1 MTDVAKSKC
10 VLAYSG
16 GLDTSVAIRW
26 IAENYDV
33 DVIAVAVDIGEE
45 RDYEGIRK
53 KGIDVGAVESLI
65 VDAREEFLNDFVWH
79 ALKAN
84 CMYEDKYPAFTS
96 LARPL
101 IAKKQVEVAQETGA
115 EYVSHGCTGKGND
128 QVRFELTYAA
138 LMPSLKVIA
147 PAREWNMTR
156 EEEVEYAE
164 KHGIPVPVGKESPYS
179 VDTNM
184 WGRSIE
190 CGPLEDATL
199 EPPEEAF
206 LWTTAPERAP
216 DKPTYIEIEFEEG
229 IPVALD
235 GERLGGVELIETLN
249 RIGGENGVGRVNMM
263 ENRLVGIKSRET
275 YEVPAATIL
284 IMAHRDLESLTL
296 DRETQHFK
304 RIIEQRFSELV
315 YYGEWYMPLREALD
329 AFMDET
335 QKTVTGTVR
344 MKLYKGSATAVGRSS
359 PMSLYDLKLATYGEE
374 DVFDQ
379 SAAVGFIQIYSMPAK
394 VAADVRRQASK
405 GKG

>member
-1 MTDVAKSKC
+1 M
-10 VLAYSG
+10 
-16 GLDTSVAIRW
+16 
-26 IAENYDV
+26 
-33 DVIAVAVDIGEE
+33 DIGEE

-53 KGIDVGAVESLI
+53 KGLDVGAVESHI
-65 VDAREEFLNDFVWH
+65 ADAKEEFLNDFVWH

-84 CMYEDKYPAFTS
+84 CMYEDKYPAFTA

-101 IAKKQVEVAQETGA
+101 IAKKQVEVAAATGA

-138 LMPSLKVIA
+138 LMPGLKVIA

-156 EEEVEYAE
+156 EQEIDYAE
-164 KHGIPVPVGKESPYS
+164 EHSIPVPVGRESPYS
-179 VDTNM
+179 IDTNM

-206 LWTTAPERAP
+206 EWTTSPENAP
-216 DKPTYIEIEFEEG
+216 DEPTYLEIEFEQG

-235 GERLGGVELIETLN
+235 GEKLGGVELIETLN

-275 YEVPAATIL
+275 YEVPGATIL
-284 IMAHRDLESLTL
+284 TAAHRDLESLTI

-304 RIIEQRFSELV
+304 RGVEQRFSELV
-315 YYGEWYMPLREALD
+315 YYGEWYTPLREALD
-329 AFMDET
+329 AFIDET
-335 QKTVTGTVR
+335 QKTVTGAVR

-359 PMSLYDLKLATYGEE
+359 PMSLYDLKLATYGDE
-374 DVFDQ
+374 DEFDQ
-379 SAAVGFIQIYSMPAK
+379 SMALGFIQIYSMPAM
-394 VAADVRRQASK
+394 VAARVRREAEES
-405 GKG
+405 